1 MGKRGV
7 FSEDEY
13 LDSQIIARRR
23 ISLPLQE
30 AYTYIA
36 VLMQTD
42 VNAVAE
48 SAVEG
53 QEAEGMMRKL
63 GTKSLNQGVVEQSS
77 ESHWPVAVSASLV
90 RLRTRVSRG
99 V

>member
-1 MGKRGV
+1 
-7 FSEDEY
+7 
-13 LDSQIIARRR
+13 
-23 ISLPLQE
+23 
-30 AYTYIA
+30 

-63 GTKSLNQGVVEQSS
+63 GTTSLNQGVVEQSS

-90 RLRTRVSRG
+90 RFRTRVSVG
-99 V
+99 VLVVCLERRRERLGRVVLMKKH

>member
-1 MGKRGV
+1 M
-7 FSEDEY
+7 
-13 LDSQIIARRR
+13 
-23 ISLPLQE
+23 
-30 AYTYIA
+30 
-36 VLMQTD
+36 LMQTD

-63 GTKSLNQGVVEQSS
+63 GTTSLNQGVVEQSS

-90 RLRTRVSRG
+90 RFRTRVSVG
-99 V
+99 VLVVCLERRRERLGRVVLMKKH